1 MIQQFLLFRQ
11 TGILLY
17 QKKFCHSENPD
28 TEDLISGFFSVVFQ
42 YFSNQF
48 GQIRRIETENNLI
61 LISKIDQLFIA
72 LISSWIKEKNSNL
85 INDNIYFLNKR
96 LEDIAVK
103 TLKSIERRIFPYV
116 IDLSK
121 NYNEI
126 LLKNEAIDKI
136 EKIVD
141 EILNRD
147 MKKMDVIRS
156 INSPGQISTDYLK
169 IYRNFP

>member
-17 QKKFCHSENPD
+17 QKKFCNTESPD

-61 LISKIDQLFIA
+61 LISKVDQLFIA

-85 INDNIYFLNKR
+85 INDNTYFLNKR
-96 LEDIAVK
+96 LEEISVK
-103 TLKSIERRIFPYV
+103 TLKSIERRIYPHV
-116 IDLSK
+116 VDLCN
-121 NYNEI
+121 NYTDI
-126 LLKNEAIDKI
+126 LPKNEALDKI
-136 EKIVD
+136 EQIVD
-141 EILNRD
+141 NILNRD

-156 INSPGQISTDYLK
+156 INGPGQISTDFLS
-169 IYRNFP
+169 IYRNYP